1 MSKIT
6 DYIQTLSDSE
16 RIGPMLVHHELLPEQ
31 KAVHRDPARPL
42 PQVLQG
48 MLGAYGVGQL
58 FSHQALAIDAARS
71 GQDVVVATPTASGK
85 TLCYNLPVFE
95 QIFSLPDSRA
105 LYLFPLKALARD
117 QLGTIRKLATLAPSQ
132 QRIEAAVYDGDTSP
146 YQRKKLRDE
155 PPDILLTNP
164 EMLHLSI
171 LPYHSTWSAFLANLT
186 HVVVDE
192 VHTYRGVMGSHMAL
206 VFRRLKR
213 ICRYYGADP
222 AFIHCSATVA
232 NPAELAHSLTSRKPV
247 PVLESGAPQ
256 GARHFVFAN
265 PMGSPAS
272 TAIRM
277 LQTALEK
284 GLRTIVYAQSRR
296 MVELIGMWAAEKA
309 GPFKNKISAYRS
321 GFLPEE
327 RREIEARMASGD
339 LLAVVST
346 SALELGIDIGGLDVC
361 ILCGYPGSVMQTL
374 QRGGRVGRKQQ
385 DSAVVLVA
393 GEDALDQYFMRHPTD
408 FFQRPPESAVVNPY
422 NPVILAR
429 HLDCAAAEL
438 SLRKGEEFLA
448 EEGIQREV
456 DNMLAKGVLLESAD
470 GLEIFSQRKRP
481 HRMVNLRGTGST
493 FSIEDA
499 DGTIIGQLDDTRAI
513 KEAHPGAVYLHLGRT
528 YVVQDLDMGTRTV
541 KVVQTRVGYYTK
553 VRAEKDTEILERLDS
568 RVVWGTRV
576 HLGRLRVT
584 ERVIGYEKRRTGDG
598 RMLNMTPLELEPL
611 VFETEGLWFDIP
623 DTVRRQT
630 EDAMHHFMGGIHAVE
645 HAAIGILPLLVM
657 TDRNDLGGISTPMH
671 PQAGGSAVF
680 IYDGHPGGVGLS
692 RLAFSKADDLLERT
706 LATIESCPC
715 ELGCPSCVHSPK
727 CGSGNRPISKDAAI
741 FVLKAIRDGEPPKLE
756 ATEETIQSVPTAN
769 MENIPAMHPD
779 EQPTEFPALAIE
791 QPDMQSGKT
800 PSADA
805 PLPNAK
811 SDNTPSDAGS
821 PNTSA
826 IRYMVMDVETRRSAK
841 EVGGWNRADRMGVS
855 VAVLYDSAGD
865 EYIDYEQDR
874 IPEMVERM
882 AQADMV
888 IGFNISRF
896 DYAVLSGL
904 YTYDYQRLPTLDLLT
919 SIYHRLSYR
928 LPLDNLG
935 KATLD
940 APKTADGLQ
949 ALAWWKEGKLD
960 EIAHYCRADVR
971 ITRDL
976 YLYGR
981 DNGHVLFTNKAKRVV
996 RLPVDWTYPAALSNS
1011 ASSFSKS
1018 RS

>member
-6 DYIQTLSDSE
+6 DYIQTLHDSQ
-16 RIGPMLVHHELLPEQ
+16 RVGPMLVHHEVVPAHA
-31 KAVHRDPARPL
+31 AVHSDPVRPL
-42 PQVLQG
+42 PQVMQG
-48 MLGAYGVGQL
+48 MMGAYGVKQL
-58 FSHQALAIDAARS
+58 FSHQAMAIDAARS
-71 GQDVVVATPTASGK
+71 GRDVVVATPTASGK

-105 LYLFPLKALARD
+105 MYLFPLKALAQD
-117 QLGTIRKLATLAPSQ
+117 QLGTIRKLAALAPSQ
-132 QRIEAAVYDGDTSP
+132 HRIGAAVYDGDTSP

-164 EMLHLSI
+164 EMLHLSL
-171 LPYHSTWSAFLANLT
+171 LPYHAAWSGFLANLT

-222 AFIHCSATVA
+222 VFIHCSATLA
-232 NPAELAHSLTSRKPV
+232 NPAELAESLTARKPV

-256 GARHFVFAN
+256 GTRHFVFAN

-277 LQTALEK
+277 LQAALER

-296 MVELIGMWAAEKA
+296 MVELIGMWASEKA
-309 GPFKNKISAYRS
+309 GKFKNKISAYRS

-327 RREIEARMASGD
+327 RRGIEARMASGD

-393 GEDALDQYFMRHPTD
+393 GEDALDQYFMRHPQD

-438 SLRKGEEFLA
+438 SLRRGEEFLA
-448 EEGIQREV
+448 EEGIRRETER
-456 DNMLAKGVLLESAD
+456 MIEYGTLLESAD
-470 GLEIFSQRKRP
+470 GQEVFSQRKRP
-481 HRMVNLRGTGST
+481 HRQVNLRGTGST
-493 FSIEDA
+493 FTIEDA
-499 DGTIIGQLDDTRAI
+499 QGTVIGQIDDTRVC

-528 YVVQDLDMGTRTV
+528 YVVEHLDFGTRTV
-541 KVVQTRVGYYTK
+541 RVVQTRVGYYTK
-553 VRAEKDTEILERLDS
+553 VRAEKDTEILERTDS
-568 RVVWGTRV
+568 RNVWGTRV

-584 ERVIGYEKRRTGDG
+584 ERVVGYEKRRTGDG
-598 RMLNMTPLELEPL
+598 RMLNMTPLELEPM
-611 VFETEGLWFDIP
+611 VFETEGIWFDIP
-623 DTVRRQT
+623 DNVRRRA
-630 EDAMHHFMGGIHAVE
+630 EDGMQHFMGGIHAVE

-692 RLAFSKADDLLERT
+692 RLAFAKADDLLERT

-727 CGSGNRPISKDAAI
+727 CGSGNRPISKEAAI
-741 FVLKAIRDGEPPKLE
+741 FVLKSIRDGEPPRIE
-756 ATEETIQSVPTAN
+756 ITEERKEKGKEEA
-769 MENIPAMHPD
+769 
-779 EQPTEFPALAIE
+779 PALQETAM
-791 QPDMQSGKT
+791 DV
-800 PSADA
+800 
-805 PLPNAK
+805 N
-811 SDNTPSDAGS
+811 
-821 PNTSA
+821 
-826 IRYMVMDVETRRSAK
+826 IRYMVMDVETRRSAQ

-855 VAVLYDSAGD
+855 VAVLYDSGD
-865 EYIDYEQDR
+865 DTFYDYEQER
-874 IPEMVERM
+874 IGEMAEHM

-888 IGFNISRF
+888 IGFNIIRF
-896 DYAVLSGL
+896 DYAVLSGIHRF
-904 YTYDYQRLPTLDLLT
+904 DYASLPTLDLLA
-919 SIYHRLSYR
+919 SVYQRLGYR
-928 LPLDNLG
+928 LPLDNLA
-935 KATLD
+935 KTTLN

-949 ALAWWKEGKLD
+949 ALAWWKEGKLA

-976 YLYGR
+976 YLHGR
-981 DNGHVLFTNKAKRVV
+981 DKGHVLFTNKAKRAA
-996 RLPVDWTYPAALSNS
+996 RLPVDWADYPAALSNS
-1011 ASSFSKS
+1011 ASSPS
-1018 RS
+1018 RSRP